1 MKARLNSLK
10 YREKRYMLMIW
21 KKTTFGTKPTRI
33 EKDKDTKI
41 RDMEDDLNQ
50 KNDKITKMEGDIS
63 KKYGD
68 ILDLERET
76 DDLKG
81 EFAYLQMDSQG

>member
-1 MKARLNSLK
+1 
-10 YREKRYMLMIW
+10 
-21 KKTTFGTKPTRI
+21 
-33 EKDKDTKI
+33 
-41 RDMEDDLNQ
+41 MEDDLNH
-50 KNDKITKMEGDIS
+50 KNDKIAKMEGDIS

-76 DDLKG
+76 DDLMG

>member
-1 MKARLNSLK
+1 
-10 YREKRYMLMIW
+10 MLMIW
-21 KKTTFGTKPTRI
+21 RKTTFGPKPTII

-41 RDMEDDLNQ
+41 RDMEDDLNH
-50 KNDKITKMEGDIS
+50 KNDQITEMEGDIS

-76 DDLKG
+76 DDLMG